1 MDTIFS
7 YELRR
12 EQPLSTEEKQRIRV
26 ILDAYRIPE
35 EQLSSWNGD
44 SCSLP
49 LFRCFE
55 APLLYSEHIRIAD
68 RKTAYTA
75 AAHWCCMLDALQEV
89 LCGVVISAV
98 MEEAVVQDA
107 ECGFMIPAMDRE
119 QFLKCKQQER
129 AEVALV
135 NSQSDYE
142 QVPFTEQA
150 PLYATRLYLKPVP
163 HKETEQQVAAF
174 ESSLQ
179 IRLPACYRDFLIR
192 YNGGAARD
200 TYFYMENTGENVYCL
215 ERFYGFHEEEM
226 SFPAMAECLWFTEL
240 LEQGYLCIAG
250 DAFGNHIV
258 LRIRENGYGGV
269 FFYTHDNVPH
279 FHALSNDFFH
289 FMMQVQSH
297 IDVLQ
302 TSAALTQV
310 YVCRLE
316 DDMQDERIQKRP
328 LDIFLEE
335 EMAADKADKVYR
347 LMEEPEPHI
356 EGFLH
361 FDTFAFRLAV
371 IEELMYVQK
380 LLPPFELYDKLYELH
395 ADPEGDLRYHGP
407 LLFALR
413 YFKMLRIPVAL
424 AERVESLTLDEGNE
438 IYGQLMLEW
447 DGEGSLF
454 DIADVKEHELK
465 QFGNLKQVAVNGL
478 AEPAFV
484 RSLRM
489 QGISVAD
496 CFDEQDYACEHLQY
510 LLTNWET
517 CCVYA
522 ERKDAAAQLLAALRD
537 SMGGY
542 YKELFHPS
550 LKHWEQLQN
559 SCVTED
565 TLLELAK
572 QLQTVGLTLMR
583 YEPDIDGCCLLV
595 TRNITACITL
605 LKKDPAYT
613 LVQHCGIWTIKGMNQ
628 PSLTRTQSNTDTGFS
643 LRQEEDGQKSRP
655 KPKTRKQMSRMQR
668 RVLFAGSA
676 IVLGCIALF
685 IINAILVS
693 NQEMIWD
700 ENLNYDYQVVCK
712 GNDGDC
718 QLRKS
723 DGALYFTQ
731 PFQESEPTYSSL
743 LAVREYNNRNYDR
756 IYDVTQKKF
765 LHGDFLHVYVVELK
779 KNGEPMEYK
788 GLLATKDK
796 RNYMLYSEKHKNGIR
811 VKPDTYGS
819 VGYGPFDVD
828 TGVEWND

>member
-26 ILDAYRIPE
+26 ILDAYRIKE

-55 APLLYSEHIRIAD
+55 VPLLYSEHIRIAD
-68 RKTAYTA
+68 SETAYTA
-75 AAHWCCMLDALQEV
+75 AAHWCCMLDALQEA
-89 LCGVVISAV
+89 LSGVVISAV
-98 MEEAVVQDA
+98 MQEAVVHDA
-107 ECGFMIPAMDRE
+107 EHGFLIPSMDRE
-119 QFLKCKQQER
+119 AFLRCKRQER
-129 AEVALV
+129 VEAALD
-135 NSQSDYE
+135 SPQSE
-142 QVPFTEQA
+142 EPVLFTEQA
-150 PLYATRLYLKPVP
+150 PLYATRLYLKPLLQQ
-163 HKETEQQVAAF
+163 KIEQQVAAF
-174 ESSLQ
+174 EARLQ
-179 IRLPACYRDFLIR
+179 ILLPACYRDFLIR
-192 YNGGAARD
+192 YNGGAATD
-200 TYFYMENTGENVYCL
+200 TYFYMENAGETVYCL
-215 ERFYGFHEEEM
+215 DQFYGFHEGDTG
-226 SFPAMAECLWFTEL
+226 FPAMSRCLWFTEL

-269 FFYTHDNVPH
+269 FFYAHDNIPR
-279 FHALSNDFFH
+279 FHALSSDFFH

-302 TSAALTQV
+302 PSAALTQV
-310 YVCRLE
+310 YICRLE
-316 DDMQDERIQKRP
+316 DDSQDARVQKRP
-328 LDIFLEE
+328 LDVFLEG
-335 EMAADKADKVYR
+335 EMAADKAERVQQ
-347 LMEEPEPHI
+347 LMEEAEPRI

-380 LLPPFELYDKLYELH
+380 LLPSFELYDKLYELH
-395 ADPEGDLRYHGP
+395 VDPEGDFRYHGP
-407 LLFALR
+407 LLYALR
-413 YFKMLRIPVAL
+413 YFKELRIPVAL
-424 AERVESLTLDEGNE
+424 AEHVESLTLDGGNE
-438 IYGQLMLEW
+438 IYGQIMLEW
-447 DGEGSLF
+447 DGEYSLF
-454 DIADVKEHELK
+454 DIADVKERELK

-489 QGISVAD
+489 QGIRVTD
-496 CFDEQDYACEHLQY
+496 RFDEQDYACEKLQH

-522 ERKDAAAQLLAALRD
+522 ERSDAAAQLLAALRYC
-537 SMGGY
+537 MGGY

-550 LKHWEQLQN
+550 LQHWEQLHETG
-559 SCVTED
+559 VAKD

-572 QLQTVGLTLMR
+572 QLQTLGLTLMR
-583 YEPDIDGCCLLV
+583 YEPGIEGCCLLV
-595 TRNITACITL
+595 TRNITACIAL
-605 LKKDPAYT
+605 LKKDARYT
-613 LVQHCGIWTIKGMNQ
+613 LVQHCGVWSIKETNQ
-628 PSLTRTQSNTDTGFS
+628 PTLTRTQSDTDPGGS
-643 LRQEEDGQKSRP
+643 QRQEEAGQICRP
-655 KPKTRKQMSRMQR
+655 QPEMRKQMSRMQK
-668 RVLFAGSA
+668 RVLFAVCA
-676 IVLGCIALF
+676 AVLGGIALF
-685 IINAILVS
+685 IINSILVS
-693 NQEMIWD
+693 NQETIWD

-718 QLRKS
+718 QLRSS

-756 IYDVTQKKF
+756 IYDVTQRKF
-765 LHGDFLHVYVVELK
+765 LHGDFLHVRVVELK
-779 KNGEPMEYK
+779 EDGEPMEYR

-796 RNYMLYSEKHKNGIR
+796 KNYMLYSEKHKNGIR